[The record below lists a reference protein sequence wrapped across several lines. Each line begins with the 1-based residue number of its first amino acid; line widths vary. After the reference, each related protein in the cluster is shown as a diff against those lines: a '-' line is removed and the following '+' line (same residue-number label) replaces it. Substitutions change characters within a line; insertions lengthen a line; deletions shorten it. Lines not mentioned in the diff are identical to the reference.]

1 MTSPDAPKKTEEK
14 TSKASPQRGKR
25 VYSEVEDRKARKA
38 RLMMWLTRL
47 LEGLG
52 ALVTAIIL
60 VVLFFMIFD
69 VPIYFQIAAVI
80 LAIVFLYWALSE
92 SIESV
97 HLRKSLKPL
106 SVYELG
112 LRPPCGSKQDMN
124 RGRPPRFVKFE
135 DTEAF
140 FANEGEV
147 NLPYFAV
154 LPKDPDADPIVV
166 PKKLVGDWDRFKDA
180 IEDKMAVRNRWVFLK
195 GEGAMFAGCIESD
208 DLHIDIGPATEKRKL
223 SWDNVS
229 AVPTI
234 KHKAHKS
241 LVVLVLVLRK
251 GGEIKFLIPFED
263 ADAAVKN
270 FGRYVERFW
279 KTPEDEE
286 ERWEKVEE
294 VE

>member
-1 MTSPDAPKKTEEK
+1 MASPDAPKKTEEK
-14 TSKASPQRGKR
+14 TSKVSPQRGKR
-25 VYSEVEDRKARKA
+25 IYSEVEDGKVRKA

-69 VPIYFQIAAVI
+69 VLIYFQVAAVI

-92 SIESV
+92 SMESV

-112 LRPPCGSKQDMN
+112 LRPPCGSKQDLD
-124 RGRPPRFVKFE
+124 RGRQPRFVKFE
-135 DTEAF
+135 DTEVF
-140 FANEGEV
+140 FPNEGEV

-166 PKKLVGDWDRFKDA
+166 PKKLVGDWDRFKTA
-180 IEDKMAVRNRWVFLK
+180 IEDKMAVRKGWVFLK
-195 GEGAMFAGCIESD
+195 DEGAMYAGRIESD
-208 DLHIDIGPATEKRKL
+208 DLHIIVGPKTEKRKL
-223 SWDNVS
+223 SWDNIS
-229 AVPTI
+229 AIPTI
-234 KHKAHKS
+234 KQKAHKS

-251 GGEIKFLIPFED
+251 GGELKFLIPFED
-263 ADAAVKN
+263 ADMAVKN
-270 FGRYVERFW
+270 FKKYVDRFW

-286 ERWEKVEE
+286 ERWEKVEK
-294 VE
+294 VD